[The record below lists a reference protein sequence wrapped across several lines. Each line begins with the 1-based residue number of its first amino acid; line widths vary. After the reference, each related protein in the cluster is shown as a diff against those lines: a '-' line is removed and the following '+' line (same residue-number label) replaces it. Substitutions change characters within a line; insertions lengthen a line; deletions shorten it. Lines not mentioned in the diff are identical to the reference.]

1 MIVIF
6 EFYVSI
12 FIFNISIF
20 VSSISGNREHV
31 DTVLQLTEC
40 NFDIQTDVSMI
51 HESSTLLTL
60 SCSGKDL
67 ARVLHGTRIEFSNI
81 SAKCWRH
88 MTPNS

>member
-40 NFDIQTDVSMI
+40 NFDIQTDVFMNHLCREI
-51 HESSTLLTL
+51 GRGHEYLRPKLPGLTL
-60 SCSGKDL
+60 DAAQRYRKG
-67 ARVLHGTRIEFSNI
+67 GFS
-81 SAKCWRH
+81 
-88 MTPNS
+88 T